1 MAARPGC
8 TVNDASSA
16 GASRAQVCFCAY
28 RRSDTTTSVWG
39 QAVDFEL
46 SDAQQA
52 VRVQARTLA
61 ARFDNAYWRS
71 CDAEHRFPWEF
82 YQAFADAGWLG
93 IAIPP
98 EYGGAGLGITE
109 ASLLLEEVAASGA
122 AMNGATALHLTI
134 FGLNPVVRHGS
145 EELKRRV
152 LPEAAAGRLHVAF
165 GVTEPDAG
173 SDTPSITTRAER
185 RGDRFF
191 ISGKKV
197 WTSKAKESSKVL
209 LLARTTSL
217 AESPRRTDGM
227 TLFLANLDPRH
238 VTIREIEKL
247 GRHAV
252 DSNEVFYD
260 DLLVD
265 ARDVVGTVDRG
276 FYHLLDGLNPERIL
290 IAAEALGTGR
300 AALRAATAYAKQ
312 RVVFG
317 RPIGQNQGIQ
327 FPLADSYAKLQA
339 AELLVRKAAWLYD
352 RGLPCGAEAN
362 TAKYLA
368 SEWGFEAADRALQ
381 TLGGFGYA
389 REFDVERYWREVRV
403 MRIAPVTQEMV
414 LNFLA
419 QHELGLPRSY

>member
-1 MAARPGC
+1 M
-8 TVNDASSA
+8 DF
-16 GASRAQVCFCAY
+16 QL
-28 RRSDTTTSVWG
+28 SDEQNQIRG
-39 QAVDFEL
+39 QARAL
-46 SDAQQA
+46 
-52 VRVQARTLA
+52 AR
-61 ARFDNAYWRS
+61 RFDDAYWRG
-71 CDAEHRFPWEF
+71 CDRDHRFPWEF
-82 YQAFADAGWLG
+82 YQAFAEAGWLG
-93 IAIPP
+93 IAIPQ

-109 ASLLLEEVAASGA
+109 ASILLEEVAASGA

-145 EELKRRV
+145 EELKQRI

-165 GVTEPDAG
+165 GVTEPTAG
-173 SDTPSITTRAER
+173 SDTPSITTFAR
-185 RGDRFF
+185 RDGDRFLVR
-191 ISGKKV
+191 GQKV

-209 LLARTTSL
+209 LLARTSTLEDSK
-217 AESPRRTDGM
+217 RRTDGM
-227 TLFLANLDPRH
+227 TLFLANLDPQY

-260 DLLVD
+260 DLPVD
-265 ARDVVGTVDRG
+265 PRDVVGEEGRG

-300 AALRAATAYAKQ
+300 AALAKATAYAKE

-327 FPLADSYAKLQA
+327 FPLADSYAKLAA
-339 AELLVRKAAWLYD
+339 AELMIRKASWLYD
-352 RGLPCGAEAN
+352 TGQLCGPEAN
-362 TAKYLA
+362 MAKYLA

-414 LNFLA
+414 LNFLG

>member
-1 MAARPGC
+1 M
-8 TVNDASSA
+8 
-16 GASRAQVCFCAY
+16 
-28 RRSDTTTSVWG
+28 
-39 QAVDFEL
+39 DFEL
-46 SDAQQA
+46 TEAQQA
-52 VRVQARTLA
+52 IREQARALA
-61 ARFDNAYWRS
+61 AKFADAYWRR
-71 CDAEHRFPWEF
+71 CDAAHAFPWEF
-82 YQAFADAGWLG
+82 YQAFAAAGWLG

-98 EYGGAGLGITE
+98 EYGGAGLGIME
-109 ASLLLEEVAASGA
+109 AALLLEEVAASGA
-122 AMNGATALHLTI
+122 GMNGATALHLTI

-145 EELKRRV
+145 EELRRRI

-173 SDTPSITTRAER
+173 SDTPAITTRAVR
-185 RGDRFF
+185 QGDHFLIR
-191 ISGKKV
+191 GKKV

-209 LLARTTSL
+209 LLARTTPL
-217 AESPRRTDGM
+217 EEVTRRTDGM
-227 TLFLANLDPRH
+227 TLFLADLDPRY

-247 GRHAV
+247 GRNAV

-260 DLLVD
+260 DLPVE
-265 ARDVVGTVDRG
+265 ARDVVGEVGRG

-300 AALRAATAYAKQ
+300 AALRRATEYAKG

-327 FPLADSYAKLQA
+327 FPLADSYAKLAA
-339 AELLVRKAAWLYD
+339 AELMVRKAAWLYD
-352 RGLPCGAEAN
+352 HGRPCGAEAN
-362 TAKYLA
+362 MAKYLA
-368 SEWGFEAADRALQ
+368 AEWGFEAADRALQ
-381 TLGGFGYA
+381 VHGGFGYA

-414 LNFLA
+414 LNFLG

>member
-1 MAARPGC
+1 MDFAL
-8 TVNDASSA
+8 TE
-16 GASRAQVCFCAY
+16 AQEQI
-28 RRSDTTTSVWG
+28 RM
-39 QAVDFEL
+39 
-46 SDAQQA
+46 
-52 VRVQARTLA
+52 QARQLA
-61 ARFDNAYWRS
+61 ARFDDACWRR
-71 CDAEHRFPWEF
+71 CDAEHAFPWEF
-82 YQAFADAGWLG
+82 YQAFAEGGWLG
-93 IAIPP
+93 VAIPP
-98 EYGGAGLGITE
+98 AYGGAGLGITE

-145 EELKRRV
+145 DDLKRRI

-165 GVTEPDAG
+165 GVTEPTAG
-173 SDTPSITTRAER
+173 SDTPSITTFAR
-185 RGDRFF
+185 RDGDRY
-191 ISGKKV
+191 IIRGQKV
-197 WTSKAKESSKVL
+197 WTSKAQESSKVL
-209 LLARTTSL
+209 LLARTTPL
-217 AESPRRTDGM
+217 EETAKRTDGM
-227 TLFLANLDPRH
+227 TLFLADLDPAH
-238 VTIREIEKL
+238 VTIREIDKL

-260 DLLVD
+260 DLPVD
-265 ARDVVGTVDRG
+265 ARDVVGEVGRG

-300 AALRAATAYAKQ
+300 AALRKATAYAKS

-327 FPLADSYAKLQA
+327 FPLADSYAKLSA
-339 AELLVRKAAWLYD
+339 AELMVRKAAWLYD
-352 RGLPCGAEAN
+352 SGRPCGAEAN
-362 TAKYLA
+362 MAKYLA

-381 TLGGFGYA
+381 VHGGFGYA

-414 LNFLA
+414 LNFLG

>member
-1 MAARPGC
+1 M
-8 TVNDASSA
+8 
-16 GASRAQVCFCAY
+16 
-28 RRSDTTTSVWG
+28 
-39 QAVDFEL
+39 DFEPTEE
-46 SDAQQA
+46 QQQ
-52 VRVQARTLA
+52 VRIQARAVTG
-61 ARFDNAYWRS
+61 RFDDAYWRR
-71 CDAEHRFPWEF
+71 CDKEHEFPWEF

-109 ASLLLEEVAASGA
+109 ASILLEEVAASGA

-134 FGLNPVVRHGS
+134 FGLNPVVKHGS
-145 EELKRRV
+145 EELRQRI

-165 GVTEPDAG
+165 GITEPNAG
-173 SDTPSITTRAER
+173 SDTPSITTFAR
-185 RGDRFF
+185 RDGDDF
-191 ISGKKV
+191 IINGQKV

-209 LLARTTSL
+209 LLARTTPL
-217 AESPRRTDGM
+217 AECAKRTDGM
-227 TLFLANLDPRH
+227 TLFLADLDPAH

-260 DLLVD
+260 DLPVS
-265 ARDVVGTVDRG
+265 ARDVVGEVGRG
-276 FYHLLDGLNPERIL
+276 FHHLLDGLNPERIL

-300 AALRAATAYAKQ
+300 VALRKATAYAKE

-327 FPLADSYAKLQA
+327 FPLADSHAKLAA
-339 AELLVRKAAWLYD
+339 AELVIRKASWLYD
-352 RGLPCGAEAN
+352 NGRPCGAEAN
-362 TAKYLA
+362 MAKYLA
-368 SEWGFEAADRALQ
+368 AEWGFEAADRALQ
-381 TLGGFGYA
+381 THGGFGYA

-403 MRIAPVTQEMV
+403 MKIAPVTQEMI
-414 LNFLA
+414 LNFLG

>member
-1 MAARPGC
+1 M
-8 TVNDASSA
+8 
-16 GASRAQVCFCAY
+16 
-28 RRSDTTTSVWG
+28 
-39 QAVDFEL
+39 DFALTDEQEQIR
-46 SDAQQA
+46 QQA
-52 VRVQARTLA
+52 RALA
-61 ARFDNAYWRS
+61 SHFGDDYWRR
-71 CDAEHRFPWEF
+71 CDGEHRFPWEF
-82 YQAFADAGWLG
+82 YEAFAEAGWLG

-98 EYGGAGLGITE
+98 EHGGAGLGITE

-145 EELKRRV
+145 DDLKRRV

-165 GVTEPDAG
+165 GVTEPTAG
-173 SDTPSITTRAER
+173 SDTPSITTFAR
-185 RGDRFF
+185 REGDRFVVR
-191 ISGKKV
+191 GQKV

-209 LLARTTSL
+209 LLARTTPPEEC
-217 AESPRRTDGM
+217 ARRTDGM
-227 TLFLANLDPRH
+227 TLFLADLDPAH

-260 DLLVD
+260 DLPVD
-265 ARDVVGTVDRG
+265 ARDVVGEVGRG

-300 AALRAATAYAKQ
+300 AALRKATAYAKS

-327 FPLADSYAKLQA
+327 FPLADSYAKLAA
-339 AELLVRKAAWLYD
+339 AELMVRKASWLYD
-352 RGLPCGAEAN
+352 RGEPCGAEAN
-362 TAKYLA
+362 MAKYLA

-414 LNFLA
+414 LNYLG

>member
-1 MAARPGC
+1 M
-8 TVNDASSA
+8 
-16 GASRAQVCFCAY
+16 
-28 RRSDTTTSVWG
+28 
-39 QAVDFEL
+39 DFEL
-46 SDAQQA
+46 TEAQQA
-52 VRVQARTLA
+52 IRAEARALA
-61 ARFDNAYWRS
+61 SRFDDTYWRR
-71 CDAEHRFPWEF
+71 CDAEHAFPWEF
-82 YQAFADAGWLG
+82 YQAFAEAGWLG
-93 IAIPP
+93 VAIPP

-173 SDTPSITTRAER
+173 SDTPAITTRAVRE
-185 RGDRFF
+185 GDQYVIR
-191 ISGKKV
+191 GKKV

-209 LLARTTSL
+209 LLARTTPL
-217 AESPRRTDGM
+217 EEARRRTDGM
-227 TLFLANLDPRH
+227 TLFLADLDPKH
-238 VTIREIEKL
+238 VTIREIDKL

-260 DLLVD
+260 DLPVD
-265 ARDVVGTVDRG
+265 ARDVVGEVGRG

-300 AALRAATAYAKQ
+300 AALRRATEYARR

-327 FPLADSYAKLQA
+327 FPLADSYAKLAA
-339 AELLVRKAAWLYD
+339 AELMVRKAAWLYD
-352 RGLPCGAEAN
+352 QGRPCGAEAN
-362 TAKYLA
+362 MAKYLA

-381 TLGGFGYA
+381 VHGGFGYA

-414 LNFLA
+414 LNFLG

>member
-1 MAARPGC
+1 
-8 TVNDASSA
+8 
-16 GASRAQVCFCAY
+16 
-28 RRSDTTTSVWG
+28 
-39 QAVDFEL
+39 VDFDL
-46 SDAQQA
+46 TDAQQ
-52 VRVQARTLA
+52 VIREQARALA
-61 ARFDNAYWRS
+61 ARFDDAYWRR

-82 YQAFADAGWLG
+82 YQAFAEAGWLG

-98 EYGGAGLGITE
+98 AYGGAGLGITE

-122 AMNGATALHLTI
+122 GMNGATALHLTI

-145 EELKRRV
+145 EDLKRRV

-173 SDTPSITTRAER
+173 SDTPSITTRAIR
-185 RGDRFF
+185 DGDRF
-191 ISGKKV
+191 IIRGKKV
-197 WTSKAKESSKVL
+197 WTSKAQESSKVL
-209 LLARTTSL
+209 LLARTTPL
-217 AESPRRTDGM
+217 EEAARRTDGM
-227 TLFLANLDPRH
+227 TLFLADLDPRH
-238 VTIREIEKL
+238 VTIREIDKL
-247 GRHAV
+247 GRNAV

-260 DLLVD
+260 DLPVD
-265 ARDVVGTVDRG
+265 ARDVVGEVGRG

-300 AALRAATAYAKQ
+300 AALRRATAYAKQ

-317 RPIGQNQGIQ
+317 QPIGRNQGIQ
-327 FPLADSYAKLQA
+327 FPLADSYAKLGA
-339 AELLVRKAAWLYD
+339 AELMVRKAGWLYD
-352 RGLPCGAEAN
+352 HGRPCGAEAN
-362 TAKYLA
+362 MAKYLA
-368 SEWGFEAADRALQ
+368 AEWGFEAADRALQ

-389 REFDVERYWREVRV
+389 KEFDVERYWREVRV